1 MLFIGAGMNK
11 IYIEELNIKSF
22 GKFQDKKIKL
32 SPSFNLVYG
41 LNESGKTTIKNFI
54 EGMFYG
60 FDEGKAR
67 INFSNKREI
76 YRPKSSYIYAGE
88 LKIIK
93 SGEPYIF
100 YRDFDSGEYKVT
112 DVNKGR
118 EIDLKKSDL
127 NAPGKFFLGVDYD
140 IYKAYI
146 SSEKIKKIS
155 TNSRKKVLEKLS
167 SSDIDYNFS
176 IKNSLEI
183 LDNRLKEIG
192 TDRAYTRPYYKTKE
206 KIKNLDEKLRQI
218 DKVKIDFY
226 TSYKKLE
233 NLKDDLD
240 KKENI
245 YQEKRRLNQFY
256 NKKRSDENFKSYR
269 KRSDRLFEIDKEL
282 EAYND
287 LKGLVLDDFNDNY
300 KDKNSQMILYI
311 LPIIIITFVAVIV
324 SRYYILLFSL
334 PFFYLLLRNFTND
347 GGNNS
352 SEYNN
357 LRRRFL
363 KYESLI
369 NEREKIVEVLEILKK
384 QDLTLFENDEE
395 ISFDFNS
402 YDNLK
407 ELEELSSLEGEIKD
421 LSLEIHTLEKSIV
434 STDNILQ
441 NEAGLRDDLKY
452 QIDKLNYLEDEKKAI
467 NIAKETIL
475 EIAKENRADINKIN
489 KKVQRILSDTSKSEL
504 DINVD
509 SSLSTEIKDKSLFSY
524 SEDQLS
530 KGFFDQVNL
539 AIKLSILDEIIN
551 GSFLI
556 FDDAFINYDIKRL
569 IRFLYLVLDE
579 ATDRQII
586 YFTCHKREEEFFET
600 ENIFINK
607 IKLEDR

>member
-1 MLFIGAGMNK
+1 MLFIGVGMNK
-11 IYIEELNIKSF
+11 IYIEEINIKFF

-76 YRPKSSYIYAGE
+76 YRPKSSYVYVGE
-88 LKIIK
+88 LKVIK
-93 SGEPYIF
+93 NGKPYIL
-100 YRDFDSGEYKVT
+100 YRNFDSGEYKVT

-146 SSEKIKKIS
+146 SSEQIQKIS
-155 TNSRKKVLEKLS
+155 TNSKKKVLEKLS

-206 KIKNLDEKLRQI
+206 KIKNLDENLKEI
-218 DKVKIDFY
+218 DKVKKDFY
-226 TSYKKLE
+226 TYYKKLE
-233 NLKDDLD
+233 ILKDELN
-240 KKENI
+240 KKEII
-245 YQEKRRLNQFY
+245 YQEKKRLNKFY

-269 KRSDRLFEIDKEL
+269 KWSDRLFEIDKEL

-287 LKGLVLDDFNDNY
+287 LKGLVLDDY
-300 KDKNSQMILYI
+300 KDKNNQMILYI
-311 LPIIIITFVAVIV
+311 LAIIIIAFISVIF

-334 PFFYLLLRNFTND
+334 PFIYLLLRNFIND

-357 LRRRFL
+357 FRRRFL

-384 QDLTLFENDEE
+384 QDLTLNENDEE

-407 ELEELSSLEGEIKD
+407 ELEELSSLEEEIKD

-452 QIDKLNYLEDEKKAI
+452 QNDKLNYLEDEKKAI

-475 EIAKENRADINKIN
+475 EIAKENMADINKIN
-489 KKVQRILSDTSKSEL
+489 KKVQRILSDTSKSEF
-504 DINVD
+504 DIKLD

-569 IRFLYLVLDE
+569 IRFLYLILDE

>member
-1 MLFIGAGMNK
+1 
-11 IYIEELNIKSF
+11 
-22 GKFQDKKIKL
+22 
-32 SPSFNLVYG
+32 
-41 LNESGKTTIKNFI
+41 
-54 EGMFYG
+54 MFYG

-67 INFSNKREI
+67 VNFSTKREI

-88 LKIIK
+88 LKVIK
-93 SGEPYIF
+93 NGKPYIL
-100 YRDFDSGEYKVT
+100 YRNFDSGEYKVT

-146 SSEKIKKIS
+146 SSEQIQKIS
-155 TNSRKKVLEKLS
+155 TNSKKKVLEKLS

-183 LDNRLKEIG
+183 LDNRLKDIG

-206 KIKNLDEKLRQI
+206 KIKNLDENLKEI
-218 DKVKIDFY
+218 DKVKKDFY

-233 NLKDDLD
+233 NLKDDLN
-240 KKENI
+240 KKEII
-245 YQEKRRLNQFY
+245 YQEKKRLNQFY

-269 KRSDRLFEIDKEL
+269 KWSDRLFEIDKEL

-287 LKGLVLDDFNDNY
+287 LKGLVLDDFNDDY
-300 KDKNSQMILYI
+300 KDKNNQMILYI
-311 LPIIIITFVAVIV
+311 LPIIIITFVAVIF

-334 PFFYLLLRNFTND
+334 PFIYLLLRNFTNL

-384 QDLTLFENDEE
+384 QDLTLNENDEE
-395 ISFDFNS
+395 ISFDFDS

-407 ELEELSSLEGEIKD
+407 ELEELSSLEEEIKD
-421 LSLEIHTLEKSIV
+421 LSLEIHSLEKSIV

-489 KKVQRILSDTSKSEL
+489 KKVQRILSDTSKSEF
-504 DINVD
+504 DIKLD

-569 IRFLYLVLDE
+569 IRFLYLILDE

>member
-1 MLFIGAGMNK
+1 MNK
-11 IYIEELNIKSF
+11 IYIEEINIKSF
-22 GKFQDKKIKL
+22 GKFQDKRIKL

-88 LKIIK
+88 LKVIK
-93 SGEPYIF
+93 NGKPYIL
-100 YRDFDSGEYKVT
+100 YRNFDSGEYKVT

-146 SSEKIKKIS
+146 SSEQIQKIS
-155 TNSRKKVLEKLS
+155 TNSKKKVLEKLS

-206 KIKNLDEKLRQI
+206 KIKNLDENLKEI
-218 DKVKIDFY
+218 DKVKKDFY

-233 NLKDDLD
+233 ILKDKLN
-240 KKENI
+240 KKEII
-245 YQEKRRLNQFY
+245 YQEKKRLNQFY

-269 KRSDRLFEIDKEL
+269 KWSDRLFEIDKEL

-287 LKGLVLDDFNDNY
+287 LKGLVLDDY
-300 KDKNSQMILYI
+300 KDKNNHMILYI
-311 LPIIIITFVAVIV
+311 LAIIIIAFISVIF

-334 PFFYLLLRNFTND
+334 PFIYLLLRNLIND

-384 QDLTLFENDEE
+384 QDLTLNENDEE
-395 ISFDFNS
+395 ISFDFDS

-407 ELEELSSLEGEIKD
+407 ELEELSSLEEEIKD
-421 LSLEIHTLEKSIV
+421 LSHEIHTLEKSIV

-441 NEAGLRDDLKY
+441 NEAGFRDDLKY

-467 NIAKETIL
+467 NIAKEIIL

-489 KKVQRILSDTSKSEL
+489 KKVQRILSDTSKSEF
-504 DINVD
+504 DIKLD

-569 IRFLYLVLDE
+569 IRFLYLILDE

>member
-1 MLFIGAGMNK
+1 MLFIGVGMNK
-11 IYIEELNIKSF
+11 IYIEEINIKSF

-76 YRPKSSYIYAGE
+76 YRPKSSYIYVGE
-88 LKIIK
+88 LKVIK
-93 SGEPYIF
+93 NGKPYIL
-100 YRDFDSGEYKVT
+100 YRNFDSGEYKVT

-127 NAPGKFFLGVDYD
+127 NTPGKFFLGVDYD

-146 SSEKIKKIS
+146 SSEQIQKIS
-155 TNSRKKVLEKLS
+155 TNSKKKVMEKLS

-206 KIKNLDEKLRQI
+206 KIKNLDENLREI
-218 DKVKIDFY
+218 DKVKKDFY
-226 TSYKKLE
+226 TYYKKLE
-233 NLKDDLD
+233 ILKDELN
-240 KKENI
+240 KKEII
-245 YQEKRRLNQFY
+245 YQEKKRLNKFY

-269 KRSDRLFEIDKEL
+269 KWSDRLFEIDKEL

-287 LKGLVLDDFNDNY
+287 LKGLVLDDY
-300 KDKNSQMILYI
+300 KDKNNQMILYI
-311 LPIIIITFVAVIV
+311 LAIIIIAFISVIF

-334 PFFYLLLRNFTND
+334 PFIYLLLRNFIND

-384 QDLTLFENDEE
+384 QDLTLNENDEE
-395 ISFDFNS
+395 ISFDFNF

-407 ELEELSSLEGEIKD
+407 ELEELSSLEEEIKD

-452 QIDKLNYLEDEKKAI
+452 QIDKLNYLENEKKAI

-489 KKVQRILSDTSKSEL
+489 KKVQRILSDTSKSEF
-504 DINVD
+504 DIKLD

-569 IRFLYLVLDE
+569 IRFLYLILDE

>member
-1 MLFIGAGMNK
+1 MLFIGVGMNK
-11 IYIEELNIKSF
+11 IYIEEINIKSF

-76 YRPKSSYIYAGE
+76 YRPKSSYIYVGE
-88 LKIIK
+88 LKVIK
-93 SGEPYIF
+93 NGKPYIL
-100 YRDFDSGEYKVT
+100 YRNFDSGEYKVT

-127 NAPGKFFLGVDYD
+127 NTPGKFFLGVDYD

-146 SSEKIKKIS
+146 SSEQIQKIS
-155 TNSRKKVLEKLS
+155 TNSKKKVMEKLS

-206 KIKNLDEKLRQI
+206 KIKNLDENLKEI
-218 DKVKIDFY
+218 DKVKKDFY
-226 TSYKKLE
+226 TYYKKLE
-233 NLKDDLD
+233 ILKDELN
-240 KKENI
+240 KKEII
-245 YQEKRRLNQFY
+245 YQEKKRLNKFY

-269 KRSDRLFEIDKEL
+269 KWSDRLFEIDKEL

-287 LKGLVLDDFNDNY
+287 LKGLVLDDY
-300 KDKNSQMILYI
+300 KDKNNQMILYI
-311 LPIIIITFVAVIV
+311 LAIIIIAFISVIF

-334 PFFYLLLRNFTND
+334 PFIYLLLRNFIND

-384 QDLTLFENDEE
+384 QDLTLNENDEE
-395 ISFDFNS
+395 ISFDFNF

-407 ELEELSSLEGEIKD
+407 ELEELSSLEEEIKD

-452 QIDKLNYLEDEKKAI
+452 QIDKLNYLENEKKAI

-489 KKVQRILSDTSKSEL
+489 KKVQRILSDTSKSEF
-504 DINVD
+504 DIKLD

-569 IRFLYLVLDE
+569 IRFLYLILDE

>member
-1 MLFIGAGMNK
+1 MLFIGVGMNK
-11 IYIEELNIKSF
+11 IYIEEINIKSF

-76 YRPKSSYIYAGE
+76 YRPKSSYIYVGE
-88 LKIIK
+88 LKVIK
-93 SGEPYIF
+93 NGKPYIL
-100 YRDFDSGEYKVT
+100 YRNFDSGEYKVT

-127 NAPGKFFLGVDYD
+127 NTPGKFFLGVDYD

-146 SSEKIKKIS
+146 SSEQIQKIS
-155 TNSRKKVLEKLS
+155 TNSKKKVMEKLS

-206 KIKNLDEKLRQI
+206 KIKNLDENLREI
-218 DKVKIDFY
+218 DKVKKDFY
-226 TSYKKLE
+226 TYYKKLE
-233 NLKDDLD
+233 ILKDELN
-240 KKENI
+240 KKEII
-245 YQEKRRLNQFY
+245 YQEKKRLNKFY

-269 KRSDRLFEIDKEL
+269 KWSDRLFEIDKEL

-287 LKGLVLDDFNDNY
+287 LKGLVLDDY
-300 KDKNSQMILYI
+300 KDKNNQMILYI
-311 LPIIIITFVAVIV
+311 LAIIIIAFISVIF

-334 PFFYLLLRNFTND
+334 PFIYLLLRNFIND

-384 QDLTLFENDEE
+384 QDLTLNENDEE
-395 ISFDFNS
+395 ISFDFNF

-407 ELEELSSLEGEIKD
+407 ELEELSSLEEEIKD

-475 EIAKENRADINKIN
+475 EIAIENRADINKIN
-489 KKVQRILSDTSKSEL
+489 KKVQRILSDTSKSEFDIKL
-504 DINVD
+504 DN
-509 SSLSTEIKDKSLFSY
+509 SLSTEIKDKSLFSY

-539 AIKLSILDEIIN
+539 VIKLSILDEIIN

-569 IRFLYLVLDE
+569 IRFLYLILDE